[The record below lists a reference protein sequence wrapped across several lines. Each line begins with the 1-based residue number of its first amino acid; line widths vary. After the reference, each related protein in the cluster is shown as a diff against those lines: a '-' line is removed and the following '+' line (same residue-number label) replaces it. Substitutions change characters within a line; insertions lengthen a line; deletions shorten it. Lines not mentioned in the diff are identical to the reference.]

1 MSPSS
6 IFSEVL
12 ATSLKLNSIH
22 SELRTHYVIN
32 IFSHTTGAHTL
43 ITIKIV
49 GLLLLLL
56 QYFVTANGPGP
67 GILAKVKRLLT
78 YQQVRSAHIA
88 RSLLGRN
95 SSQTRLTIKDIQ
107 KLTLRYV

>member
-6 IFSEVL
+6 IYSEVL
-12 ATSLKLNSIH
+12 ATLLKLNSIH
-22 SELRTHYVIN
+22 SELRPHYVIN

-43 ITIKIV
+43 LTFKIV

-56 QYFVTANGPGP
+56 QHFMIANGPGS
-67 GILAKVKRLLT
+67 GILAKVKRRLT
-78 YQQVRSAHIA
+78 YQEVRSAHIA

-95 SSQTRLTIKDIQ
+95 SS
-107 KLTLRYV
+107 